1 MTSVVYYDDTLRK
14 LINLRN
20 QNPNAYDSL
29 MGYYNRALEFVKE
42 EEVDEFS
49 DEEERET
56 WRRLQMRPNADE
68 NVA

>member
-1 MTSVVYYDDTLRK
+1 
-14 LINLRN
+14 
-20 QNPNAYDSL
+20 

-56 WRRLQMRPNADE
+56 WRRLQMRPNGPYSIIPCANLISKLQPTKMWHDHLGYDHIKLSI
-68 NVA
+68 